1 MWEKNSFD
9 IVFNFFSFGL
19 RSGYEALCELRELV
33 KINPAVSALRLYRT
47 ATGFYFPFFILI
59 NQRWPR
65 FFAVVVK
72 KENTQTQKTALLFL
86 CVFLITY
93 NQIWMIAITFYLVF
107 SLMIATITCYLL
119 YKYFL
124 FWSPNTKDGQQIF
137 ERQFLQIKETLATR
151 ILMGC
156 WGKSD
161 TREFI

>member
-9 IVFNFFSFGL
+9 IVFNFFL
-19 RSGYEALCELRELV
+19 LLCE
-33 KINPAVSALRLYRT
+33 AVTRRYVSCGNCWRLIRLSVPSGLRLYRT
-47 ATGFYFPFFILI
+47 ATVFYFPFFILI

-107 SLMIATITCYLL
+107 SLMIATITCCLL
-119 YKYFL
+119 YRYL
-124 FWSPNTKDGQQIF
+124 FILITKHKGWSTDIWKAISADQRNSGHKNLDGLL
-137 ERQFLQIKETLATR
+137 R
-151 ILMGC
+151 
-156 WGKSD
+156 
-161 TREFI
+161 

>member
-72 KENTQTQKTALLFL
+72 KENTQTQKTALVFL

-107 SLMIATITCYLL
+107 SLMIATITCCLL
-119 YKYFL
+119 YRYL
-124 FWSPNTKDGQQIF
+124 FILITKHKGWSTDFWKAISADQRNSGHKNLDGLL
-137 ERQFLQIKETLATR
+137 R
-151 ILMGC
+151 
-156 WGKSD
+156 
-161 TREFI
+161 

>member
-1 MWEKNSFD
+1 M
-9 IVFNFFSFGL
+9 

-72 KENTQTQKTALLFL
+72 KENTQTQKTALVFL

-107 SLMIATITCYLL
+107 SLMIATITCYLFCR
-119 YKYFL
+119 YFFIL
-124 FWSPNTKDGQQIF
+124 ITKHKGWSKDF